1 MLDRIHNI
9 QNNDRINKIGV
20 YAFYLAVLI
29 ETLIVIVDKSAI
41 INPLEGR
48 LFQITFLLCFIKVL
62 STKYEWREYIA
73 IFCFC
78 FLGLM
83 MDQMGDHNEFLRMFM
98 FVAACKDID
107 MRKCLKGYFKLI
119 CAGTLLIIALSLTGI
134 LGSVKVLKEYED
146 AGFKSLYAFGMG
158 HPNTFFIMIF
168 VIILLGLYLYE
179 DKLKWW
185 CYPPLLE
192 VTYLL
197 YKLTEARTPAIM
209 LLGTVVL
216 MFLVKYI
223 EKLRLWMRE
232 RIERDKESA
241 NSNIISKLTHINY
254 AEGLLKLGSWIG
266 FLVSIAGIELSIY
279 FASEAWKVYEFNW
292 GRMHWEPDIARI
304 VEFDRKLTGRICML
318 MNFDNRAGSIASW
331 RLFTVPDHTEYMDLG
346 YVRIF
351 YWYGMI
357 PAIVLLALMAGL
369 VSYLIVTDKYKDV
382 VFILII
388 AVFTVVEAH
397 FVSVYIGRCYPVFL
411 LGMYWVDML
420 RIMFARDERTNIVKG
435 N

>member
-9 QNNDRINKIGV
+9 QDNDKINKIGV

-48 LFQITFLLCFIKVL
+48 LFQITFLLCFVKVL

-83 MDQMGDHNEFLRMFM
+83 MDQLGDHNEFLRMFM

-179 DKLKWW
+179 DKLRWW
-185 CYPPLLE
+185 CYPPLLA
-192 VTYLL
+192 VTYFL
-197 YKLTEARTPAIM
+197 YRLTDARTPAIM
-209 LLGTVVL
+209 LMGTVVL
-216 MFLVKYI
+216 MFLVKYMN
-223 EKLRLWMRE
+223 RL
-232 RIERDKESA
+232 S
-241 NSNIISKLTHINY
+241 HINY
-254 AEGLLKLGSWIG
+254 VKGLLRTGSWIG
-266 FLVSIAGIELSIY
+266 FLISMAGIELSIY

-318 MNFDNRAGSIASW
+318 MNYDNRAGSIATW
-331 RLFTVPDHTEYMDLG
+331 KLFTVPDHTEYMDLG

-351 YWYGMI
+351 YWYGML
-357 PAIVLLALMAGL
+357 PAIVILALMAGL
-369 VSYLIVTDKYKDV
+369 ISYLIVSDKYTDV
-382 VFILII
+382 VFLLII

-420 RIMFARDERTNIVKG
+420 RIMFGRDDETNVLEG